1 MVEES
6 SPSGGG
12 VTVAIKGLDLFL
24 FVRFHFNDILY
35 SDTRHQLRVME

>member
-12 VTVAIKGLDLFL
+12 VTVAIKGLDLFYL
-24 FVRFHFNDILY
+24 SDFILMTY
-35 SDTRHQLRVME
+35 CIPTQDTN